1 MRGKGISP
9 SHNPSKTK
17 FRNYSLRNRSITS
30 NDKDFD
36 KMFEEMKKSVINEIV
51 KEAEI
56 KFNEHKDKLINFIN
70 NYRNNE
76 STQTLEIDEEKNFS
90 KITRTKKKTEKN
102 SSNVEP
108 IDESEQS
115 SKFPH
120 LQNKN
125 KRNAKSPMPKLVKKN
140 NKKDSLLLTPE
151 INKKDLD
158 DEIAES
164 NATDTKLSKKAKK
177 KPRKEHIKIMLRNQF
192 FSIVLFD
199 FVKKLRHF
207 ASCTNI
213 SRIFID
219 ELHFFNP
226 RPRQK
231 ERGMLRQILKFSL

>member
-17 FRNYSLRNRSITS
+17 FRNYSLRNRPITS

-56 KFNEHKDKLINFIN
+56 KFNEHKEKFINFIN
-70 NYRNNE
+70 NYKINE
-76 STQTLEIDEEKNFS
+76 GTQTADIDDEEKNIS
-90 KITRTKKKTEKN
+90 KIARSKKKPEKN
-102 SSNVEP
+102 ISNHEP

-125 KRNAKSPMPKLVKKN
+125 KRNAKSPMPKLTKKN

-158 DEIAES
+158 DEIPES
-164 NATDTKLSKKAKK
+164 ITTDTKLSKKAKK
-177 KPRKEHIKIMLRNQF
+177 K
-192 FSIVLFD
+192 SIND
-199 FVKKLRHF
+199 FVGKKRKKLNENF
-207 ASCTNI
+207 LLVFKSEPNYY
-213 SRIFID
+213 
-219 ELHFFNP
+219 FNED
-226 RPRQK
+226 QK
-231 ERGMLRQILKFSL
+231 KAKKAKKGKTIYKRKTK

>member
-56 KFNEHKDKLINFIN
+56 KFNEHKEKFINFIN
-70 NYRNNE
+70 NYKINE
-76 STQTLEIDEEKNFS
+76 STQTAEIDEEKNFS
-90 KITRTKKKTEKN
+90 KITRAKKKSEKN
-102 SSNVEP
+102 ISNTEL

-115 SKFPH
+115 SKFPN

-125 KRNAKSPMPKLVKKN
+125 KRNAKSPMPKLNKKN
-140 NKKDSLLLTPE
+140 NKKGSLLLTPE

-158 DEIAES
+158 DEIPES
-164 NATDTKLSKKAKK
+164 NDTETKLSKKAKK
-177 KPRKEHIKIMLRNQF
+177 KSTEKKGNEN
-192 FSIVLFD
+192 D
-199 FVKKLRHF
+199 FIGKKRKKLNENF
-207 ASCTNI
+207 LLVFKSEPNYY
-213 SRIFID
+213 
-219 ELHFFNP
+219 FNED
-226 RPRQK
+226 QK
-231 ERGMLRQILKFSL
+231 KAKKIKKGKTIYKRKTK

>member
-177 KPRKEHIKIMLRNQF
+177 KSTEKKGNEN
-192 FSIVLFD
+192 D
-199 FVKKLRHF
+199 FVGKKRKKLNENF
-207 ASCTNI
+207 LLVFKSEPNYY
-213 SRIFID
+213 
-219 ELHFFNP
+219 FNED
-226 RPRQK
+226 QK
-231 ERGMLRQILKFSL
+231 KAKKAKKGKTIYKRKTK